1 LDGIGEGTKLSIV
14 ALLVANLIPLIGVL
28 FFGLDTSLIL
38 IIYLAESV
46 LMEIFAIVKAI
57 LSGFGLMDER
67 EAKLLAEI
75 SDGTIRSLRRNIA
88 RVLSVIYSCA
98 FIAFFFELIV
108 FGPTILGLQYKDILK
123 QDIFS
128 ILIQRRDEFL
138 IYFFAILISQL
149 SSFWTDFLSKK
160 DYRQILPGWIWL
172 VAGTGRAL
180 LLFYAVLIGAIFGAP
195 VLALVVLKTFI
206 DYIAMI
212 NARTGIIF
220 SYKKKKEKLTAN

>member
-1 LDGIGEGTKLSIV
+1 MGGNLLDGIGEGTKLSIV

-108 FGPTILGLQYKDILK
+108 FEEQ
-123 QDIFS
+123 
-128 ILIQRRDEFL
+128 
-138 IYFFAILISQL
+138 
-149 SSFWTDFLSKK
+149 
-160 DYRQILPGWIWL
+160 
-172 VAGTGRAL
+172 
-180 LLFYAVLIGAIFGAP
+180 
-195 VLALVVLKTFI
+195 VVLL
-206 DYIAMI
+206 
-212 NARTGIIF
+212 
-220 SYKKKKEKLTAN
+220 SL